1 MTRSGR
7 RRSFLSVALGCLTL
21 ALCAPIPAAAQPVAG
36 PHVFGGVSILRD
48 LGTEDVAA
56 TTYDRGWLAAAGVP
70 LPWWGLDVAG
80 EVGMNSRTN
89 IVDETQRLSAVLGG
103 VRMNL
108 LRASRLTVFGQ
119 ALAGIEWF
127 SEPGFDE
134 SGPAFQPG
142 AGVDV
147 SIWSRLG
154 ARAQVDWRLS
164 KQNGDSYKEV
174 RLAVGV
180 VVR

>member
-7 RRSFLSVALGCLTL
+7 RSFLSVVLLCLL
-21 ALCAPIPAAAQPVAG
+21 ALCAPSLAAAQPVAG

-70 LPWWGLDVAG
+70 LPWWRLDVAG

-103 VRMNL
+103 LRMNL

>member
-1 MTRSGR
+1 MTRPGS
-7 RRSFLSVALGCLTL
+7 SLTFALGCLAL
-21 ALCAPIPAAAQPVAG
+21 ALCAPSPAAAQPVTG
-36 PHVFGGVSILRD
+36 PHIFGGVSILRD
-48 LGTEDVAA
+48 LGTKDVPA

-70 LPWWGLDVAG
+70 LPWWRLDIAG

-89 IVDETQRLSAVLGG
+89 IVDESQRLSAVLAG
-103 VRMNL
+103 VRMNV
-108 LRASRLTVFGQ
+108 LRASRLTLFAQ
-119 ALAGIEWF
+119 ALAGMEWF
-127 SEPGFDE
+127 SEPGFDQ

-147 SIWSRLG
+147 PVWSRLG